1 MLSQIVGVLMD
12 IGLGALAYRLT
23 SQLQVVVTGLTVM
36 VKDHEERIKKLE
48 NKE

>member
-1 MLSQIVGVLMD
+1 MLSQIVGIALD

-23 SQLQVVVTGLTVM
+23 SQLQTVVTGLTVM

-48 NKE
+48 GKG